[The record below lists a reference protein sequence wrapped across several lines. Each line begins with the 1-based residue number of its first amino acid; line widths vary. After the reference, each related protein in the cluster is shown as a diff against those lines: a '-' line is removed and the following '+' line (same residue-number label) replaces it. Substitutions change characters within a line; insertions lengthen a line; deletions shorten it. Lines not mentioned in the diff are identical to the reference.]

1 MYRTLY
7 GQPPETVDEQRG
19 KPRPEIDVAFI
30 GESIVEAMDGRWLG
44 KKIVRAVSRNSE
56 GEDHKRPDIGKV
68 ISDLIDRPEHFRKLT
83 SDSSFL
89 FSGFREAIQQG
100 KRWPSRGRGTWNCRR
115 QRKGLIHAL
124 YYE

>member
-68 ISDLIDRPEHFRKLT
+68 IDMMIRKIGRPEHAASSRRFLLRFSRSYSTRKKVAL
-83 SDSSFL
+83 
-89 FSGFREAIQQG
+89 
-100 KRWPSRGRGTWNCRR
+100 SRAWHLELQAT
-115 QRKGLIHAL
+115 A
-124 YYE
+124 

>member
-56 GEDHKRPDIGKV
+56 GEDHKLNYTCIFIY
-68 ISDLIDRPEHFRKLT
+68 ISHTYLEI
-83 SDSSFL
+83 S
-89 FSGFREAIQQG
+89 I
-100 KRWPSRGRGTWNCRR
+100 
-115 QRKGLIHAL
+115 
-124 YYE
+124 